1 LKLKLKI
8 FIYLFILGLDMLL
21 VWKNLKVL
29 NNNIEMLL
37 NNNLKV
43 GITHVVP
50 TFGTCFKYTIL
61 KNGYKNIDESRHVV
75 DIGNHISLMVQ
86 C

>member
-1 LKLKLKI
+1 
-8 FIYLFILGLDMLL
+8 
-21 VWKNLKVL
+21 
-29 NNNIEMLL
+29 MLL